1 MQEPGDRRDAASPLW
16 AGLTADEH
24 ENQYNPQR
32 SVPDFKQFQARR
44 EGPNAAAKAR
54 LRCIADLAYGDHP
67 LRKVDVYP
75 ATRPSAPVHLFF
87 HGGYWRAQDKQNFAF
102 VAAPLV
108 DSGITAVI
116 VNYELCPA
124 STLDG
129 VVDSALAAVEWTLR
143 NIATHGGDPG
153 RVTLSGHSAG
163 AHLGA
168 AVLATDWP
176 ARGLAADAVKGAVLI
191 SGIFDPA
198 AAVRTSVNAEI
209 GLTPAIIER
218 HDYER
223 RTPRI
228 LCPTWII
235 AGGREPW
242 HWIDQSFRYAHHL
255 RRHGGDPGVIVSPG
269 HHHFDIMDQY
279 RDVDSDVMRN
289 VLAIARR

>member
-1 MQEPGDRRDAASPLW
+1 MTDPSNGRDAAPPLW
-16 AGLTADEH
+16 ARLSADEH
-24 ENQYNPQR
+24 ESQYNPQR

-44 EGPNAAAKAR
+44 EGPNAAARAR
-54 LRCIADLAYGDHP
+54 LRCIADVAYGDHP

-75 ATRPSAPVHLFF
+75 AAVTAAPVHLFF

-108 DSGITAVI
+108 DSGVTAVI

-129 VVDSALAAVEWTLR
+129 VVDSALAAIEWVLR

-168 AVLATDWP
+168 AALATDWA

-223 RTPRI
+223 RIPRI
-228 LCPTWII
+228 HCPTWVI

-255 RRHGGDPGVIVSPG
+255 RRHGGDPGVVVSPG
-269 HHHFDIMDQY
+269 YHHFDIMDQY
-279 RDVDSDVMRN
+279 RDPDSDVMRG
-289 VLAIARR
+289 VRAIARR